1 MKQIILEN
9 EAFRMEICNPNDL
22 GDKHLHTRFSHCGY
36 ITKIVNKESSKELL
50 GRAVAEFHPFHGEGF
65 PDEFEAP
72 LLYDSIDVG
81 ESFIKIGVGLEKKL
95 SGAAYT
101 NWNEHPIVK
110 RARTEVVQNGN
121 TVAFIQ
127 KAGCATVSYEYIKTI
142 ALSESD
148 YSITHCLK
156 NTGIIA
162 WNTLW
167 YSHAFLPIKDLGS
180 MVTLLKNMG
189 GKLRAPSPNLLE
201 KDGQVQIAI
210 AGMSSEGECFQWDI
224 ESDSNFQVLYA
235 ECGTRVLDA
244 IGDYG
249 YQELQV
255 YANDRIIS
263 VEPKLKIQLEA
274 GEKKCWATKY
284 KL

>member
-101 NWNEHPIVK
+101 NWDKHPIVK

-121 TVAFIQ
+121 AVAFIQ
-127 KAGCATVSYEYIKTI
+127 KAECGTVSYEYMKTI

-156 NTGIIA
+156 NTGSVA
-162 WNTLW
+162 WTTLW
-167 YSHAFLPIKDLGS
+167 YSHAFLPVKDLGS
-180 MVTLLKNMG
+180 KVTLWKNMG
-189 GKLRAPSPNLLE
+189 GKLRALSPNLVE
-201 KDGQVQIAI
+201 KKGKVVITI
-210 AGMSSEGECFQWDI
+210 EGISSEGKCFQWDM
-224 ESDSNFQVLYA
+224 ESEDNFQMLFD
-235 ECGTRVLDA
+235 EGGSRILDSV
-244 IGDYG
+244 GDYA

-255 YANDRIIS
+255 YVNDRIIS
-263 VEPKLKIQLEA
+263 VEPKLKIRLEA
-274 GEKKCWATKY
+274 GKQKHWATKY